1 MLSNNLWVKDVS
13 REILKNSL
21 NRIKMKIQQ
30 ILLKFVGQMLL
41 PAEPRQRKT
50 KINARQEERI

>member
-1 MLSNNLWVKDVS
+1 
-13 REILKNSL
+13 
-21 NRIKMKIQQ
+21 MKIQQ

-41 PAEPRQRKT
+41 PEEPRQRKT